1 MIPFLWHVKNYL
13 VLHLHPSNIKPSD
26 TSSRMAVP
34 PACLSAPHPPPPA
47 PLDSERSLELTWLL
61 IPRPQCYP
69 FPFNSIPPTL
79 PASRA
84 GHRGVNETHP
94 TPQGTG
100 QPTVDRH
107 KQICLE
113 WVYKDTGSTKHK
125 RGSILFI
132 LEWSGG
138 HVRQS
143 YREVTLKQGP
153 KGFVEF
159 HLGAGG
165 KVFGRRPPEQGHGG
179 VPAHAVFAVPRASGP
194 S

>member
-1 MIPFLWHVKNYL
+1 MSKT
-13 VLHLHPSNIKPSD
+13 
-26 TSSRMAVP
+26 TSSCICIHP
-34 PACLSAPHPPPPA
+34 TSNLQTPAAAWPCLLPVCLLPTPHYQPH
-47 PLDSERSLELTWLL
+47 LTERSLELTWLL

-94 TPQGTG
+94 TPQGIG

-125 RGSILFI
+125 RGSNLFI

-159 HLGAGG
+159 HLGS
-165 KVFGRRPPEQGHGG
+165 RRQG
-179 VPAHAVFAVPRASGP
+179 VRQAPA
-194 S
+194 